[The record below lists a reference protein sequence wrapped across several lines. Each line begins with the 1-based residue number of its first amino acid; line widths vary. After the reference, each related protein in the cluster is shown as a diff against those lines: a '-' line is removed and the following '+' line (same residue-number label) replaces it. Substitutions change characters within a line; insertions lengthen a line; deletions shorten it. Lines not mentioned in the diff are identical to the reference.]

1 MPEEKNEAG
10 RGDRVRG
17 EAEQGI
23 DGHRYTVVPRVLCF
37 LKSGQEVLLLKGA
50 ADKRLWAGRYNGIGG
65 HMERG
70 EDPLQA
76 ARREI
81 YEETGLQVETLHL
94 GGLVHICLSRGSGVL
109 LFLFVGEAPSRE
121 VRPSAEGSLEWV
133 TVEQIAHLPVVEDLP
148 FFLPRLLRFRPGDP
162 PFFARSHYD
171 EEGRLQVE
179 WECPSR
185 TPRETK

>member
-1 MPEEKNEAG
+1 MPEEKSKAQ
-10 RGDRVRG
+10 G
-17 EAEQGI
+17 EAEQGV
-23 DGHRYTVVPRVLCF
+23 DGRRYSVVPRVLCF

-50 ADKRLWAGRYNGIGG
+50 ADKRLWAGLYNGIGG

-81 YEETGLQVETLHL
+81 REETGLEVEALYL
-94 GGLVHICLSRGSGVL
+94 AGIVHISLSQGSGVL
-109 LFLFVGEAPSRE
+109 LFLFVGEAPRRE

-133 TVEQIAHLPVVEDLP
+133 EVERIAQLPVVEDLP
-148 FFLPRLLRFRPGDP
+148 LFLPRLIRFCPGDP

-171 EEGRLQVE
+171 EKGRLRVE
-179 WECPSR
+179 FSA
-185 TPRETK
+185 